1 MKNLNADNYFG
12 KKAGAVVQHKIAR
25 ITTSVL
31 NVIALFVFLL
41 STTLSIAQSPS
52 EKEAAFR
59 KVLHNRS
66 EKIVADLAIKKDS
79 KKEKITNVIAE
90 QYYQLNKLHDN
101 TKAEVAIIKTS
112 GNAKETIEQKIKE
125 AEESKVASIEKLH
138 KKFITRLN
146 SKLTDGQVDK
156 VKDGMTYNVM
166 NVTYAAYNDM
176 VLSLTEKH
184 KKQILSWLKEA
195 REKAMDE
202 GSSDDKHKVFGK
214 YKGRIN
220 NYLSSE
226 GYDMKKEEKAWQQR
240 LREKRE
246 KTALDKNTQ
255 SA

>member
-1 MKNLNADNYFG
+1 MKKLNADNYFG
-12 KKAGAVVQHKIAR
+12 KKAWAGVQHMIAGT
-25 ITTSVL
+25 TTSVL

-41 STTLSIAQSPS
+41 SNTLAIAQSPS
-52 EKEAAFR
+52 EKEVAYR
-59 KVLHNRS
+59 KVLHSRS
-66 EKIVADLAIKKDS
+66 EKIVADLAIKKNS
-79 KKEKITNVIAE
+79 KKEKITNIIAE

-101 TKAEVAIIKTS
+101 TKAEAAIIKTS

-246 KTALDKNTQ
+246 KTAADKNIQ
-255 SA
+255 SV